1 MDTPFRTK
9 VDVIPTSFGL
19 NYLSP
24 SLFLGS
30 CFAQNIGDI
39 LQQRKFP
46 VHVNPFGVLY
56 NPVSV
61 EMALSRIAFGEL
73 LKEDELFLH
82 NNLWMSFLH
91 HTSFSNPNK
100 DKCLEGINSSLA
112 NIKSYWQ
119 KTEHVVVT
127 FGTARVYY
135 SSQSKKPVANCHK
148 IPASEFENRLLS
160 VSEIVETWSNLL
172 TNLLLKKPN
181 LKVAFT
187 ISPIRHWKDGATGNL
202 LSKSTLVL
210 AVNELLVKFPMN
222 TYYFPA
228 YEIMLDDL
236 RDYRFYADDML
247 HPSNMAVRYIWEK
260 FSHAFIADS
269 AKETM
274 GEVEKVMQA
283 LSHRP
288 LRKGTK
294 EHEKFV
300 DKTVQQMHR
309 ISLKYANID
318 FSEEIAEMRESLK

>member
-1 MDTPFRTK
+1 MDKPFRTN
-9 VDVIPTSFGL
+9 VDVTPTSFGL

-46 VHVNPFGVLY
+46 DHVNPFGVLY

-73 LKEDELFLH
+73 LREDELIFH
-82 NNLWMSFLH
+82 NDLWLSFLH
-91 HTSFSNPNK
+91 HTSFSNPSK
-100 DKCLEGINSSLA
+100 EKCLVDINSNLA
-112 NIKSYWQ
+112 NTKSQWQ

-135 SSQSKKPVANCHK
+135 SNQSKKPVANCHK
-148 IPASEFENRLLS
+148 IPASEFDHRLLS
-160 VSEIVETWSNLL
+160 VSEIVDTWSNLL

-260 FSHAFIADS
+260 YSYAFIADS

-274 GEVEKVMQA
+274 GEVEKVIQA
-283 LSHRP
+283 INHRP

-294 EHEKFV
+294 DHEKFV
-300 DKTVQQMHR
+300 DKTVQQMCQ
-309 ISLKYANID
+309 ITLKHPTID
-318 FSEEIAEMRESLK
+318 FSREIKEMRESLK